1 MTPKWAW
8 LVAVVGMVVGS
19 PQSNYNLQDIDIE
32 FEGEGLPEIG
42 ILNGTVTELG
52 KFVSYLKIKILF
64 WTIFL

>member
-8 LVAVVGMVVGS
+8 LVAVVGVVVGS

-52 KFVSYLKIKILF
+52 KLS
-64 WTIFL
+64 IFCSGQSFCNRC